1 MYYIEGFDGFYFICL
16 LELLIFFKLFICMY
30 YFIMKGFVY
39 KVYCIFYR
47 IKGS

>member
-16 LELLIFFKLFICMY
+16 LVLLIFFKLYMY